1 MVRRQSGEDQEM
13 RKRKRY
19 REDGQYQGTSRIEQ
33 RTGAKTSRSE
43 AKANLTLAKAEKA
56 KQVAA
61 KRKWLVILIGMIM
74 GIAAFFKFKIGP

>member
-1 MVRRQSGEDQEM
+1 M

-19 REDGQYQGTSRIEQ
+19 REDGQYDGTSRIEQ

-61 KRKWLVILIGMIM
+61 KRKWLVILIGLIM
-74 GIAAFFKFKIGP
+74 AIAGFFKFRMGG

>member
-1 MVRRQSGEDQEM
+1 M

-19 REDGQYQGTSRIEQ
+19 REDGQYEGPSRIEQ

-74 GIAAFFKFKIGP
+74 AIAGFFKFRMGG

>member
-1 MVRRQSGEDQEM
+1 MI
-13 RKRKRY
+13 RKRRY
-19 REDGQYQGTSRIEQ
+19 RTDSQYSTSKLEQ

>member
-1 MVRRQSGEDQEM
+1 MRRRRRSGEAT
-13 RKRKRY
+13 
-19 REDGQYQGTSRIEQ
+19 GQTRTEQ

-74 GIAAFFKFKIGP
+74 AIAGFFKFRMGG

>member
-1 MVRRQSGEDQEM
+1 MI
-13 RKRKRY
+13 RKRRY
-19 REDGQYQGTSRIEQ
+19 RTDGQYSNSKLEQ

-74 GIAAFFKFKIGP
+74 AIAGFFKFRMGG